1 MRLEVESNCP
11 LDKFKP
17 CRQHKCGWFIEV
29 RGTHPQTGE
38 EIAEWGCSMA
48 MLPVLMIENG
58 KQSHQS
64 TAAIESFRNEVVKAN
79 QDNLKVLADQFPP
92 QPLKDKLI
100 EG

>member
-17 CRQHKCGWFIEV
+17 CRQHECGWFIEV

-48 MLPVLMIENG
+48 ILPVLMIENG

-92 QPLKDKLI
+92 QTLKDKLI

>member
-17 CRQHKCGWFIEV
+17 CRQHECGWFIEV

-48 MLPVLMIENG
+48 ILPVLMIENG

-64 TAAIESFRNEVVKAN
+64 TAAIESFRNEMVKAN
-79 QDNLKVLADQFPP
+79 QDNLKVLADQFTP
-92 QPLKDKLI
+92 QTLKDKFI
-100 EG
+100 ES